1 MSKVGKTMNSVAENV
16 VKAGGVVTKRGGEVI
31 SEIGKKVGVSKEVC
45 NKVEDK
51 ADMLGKDMYYASR
64 KIGNKVEDKADML
77 GKDMYHATHKIGDKV
92 EDVAKDI
99 VDGTKKVYDNVA
111 NKLK

>member
-16 VKAGGVVTKRGGEVI
+16 VKAGGVVTKSGGEVI
-31 SEIGKKVGVSKEVC
+31 SEIGKKVGVSKDIC

-64 KIGNKVEDKADML
+64 KIGNKVEDKTDML
-77 GKDMYHATHKIGDKV
+77 GKDMYYASHKIGNKV
-92 EDVAKDI
+92 EDVTKDI
-99 VDGTKKVYDNVA
+99 VDSTKKVYENITD
-111 NKLK
+111 KMK

>member
-16 VKAGGVVTKRGGEVI
+16 VKAGGVVTKCGGEVI
-31 SEIGKKVGVSKEVC
+31 SEIGKKVGVSKDIC

-64 KIGNKVEDKADML
+64 KIGSKVEDKTDML
-77 GKDMYHATHKIGDKV
+77 GKDMYYASHKIGNKV
-92 EDVAKDI
+92 EDVTKDI
-99 VDGTKKVYDNVA
+99 VDSTKKVYENIAD
-111 NKLK
+111 KIK

>member
-16 VKAGGVVTKRGGEVI
+16 VKAGGVVTKSGGEVI
-31 SEIGKKVGVSKEVC
+31 SEIGKKVGVSKDIC

-64 KIGNKVEDKADML
+64 KIGNKVEDKTDML
-77 GKDMYHATHKIGDKV
+77 GKDMYYASHKIGNKV
-92 EDVAKDI
+92 EDVTKDI
-99 VDGTKKVYDNVA
+99 VDSTKKVYENIAD
-111 NKLK
+111 KMK